1 MIALL
6 RQAMLK
12 YFHDDDRRTSRE
24 SQYGLDEWMTMETER
39 LLEDITFAAIDIET
53 TGLTPVVD
61 SIVEIGAVRFRED
74 EVQRGHS

>member
-1 MIALL
+1 
-6 RQAMLK
+6 
-12 YFHDDDRRTSRE
+12 
-24 SQYGLDEWMTMETER
+24 METER